1 MRRLSE
7 AEILEVWERGQGRG
21 AEHQALAPL
30 LVASPGR
37 PAEELARLPVGERDE
52 ALLDLRRLTL
62 GSLLQGSALCPGC
75 GLTVDFAVEV
85 EAVLAAGRGAQG
97 GAQGGAIALSVAGV
111 ELSLR
116 PLDSL
121 DLAFAGAAP
130 SLAEARRRLVERAV
144 VSAERDGEPV
154 AAADLPEAAVA
165 ALAEALEARDPLA
178 VVPLAMAC
186 GRCGRS
192 WQPLLEVAGFVW
204 RELAARAE
212 RTMSDVDALAR
223 TYGWSESTIL
233 ALSPARRQFYLEL
246 APAERARGAG
256 GEADGR
262 TP

>member
-21 AEHQALAPL
+21 AEQQALAPL
-30 LVASPGR
+30 LVASPER

-62 GSLLQGSALCPGC
+62 GSLLQGSAPCPGC

-85 EAVLAAGRGAQG
+85 EEVLAAGRGARR
-97 GAQGGAIALSVAGV
+97 GAVEVAAGGV
-111 ELSLR
+111 EISLR

-144 VSAERDGEPV
+144 VSAVRDGEPV
-154 AAADLPEAAVA
+154 AAAELPEEAVA

-212 RTMSDVDALAR
+212 RTMSDVHSLAQ

-233 ALSPARRQFYLEL
+233 ALSPARRQYYLEL

>member
-7 AEILEVWERGQGRG
+7 AEILEVWERGQGRD
-21 AEHQALAPL
+21 AQQQALAPL
-30 LVASPGR
+30 LVASPKR
-37 PAEELARLPVGERDE
+37 AAEELARLPLGERDAE
-52 ALLDLRRLTL
+52 ILDLRRLTL
-62 GSLLQGSALCPGC
+62 GGLLQGSAPCPGC

-85 EAVLAAGRGAQG
+85 EEVLAAGRGAR
-97 GAQGGAIALSVAGV
+97 GAVEVAAGGV
-111 ELSLR
+111 EIRLR

-130 SLAEARRRLVERAV
+130 SLAEARRRLLERAV
-144 VSAERDGEPV
+144 VGAERDGEPV
-154 AAADLPEAAVA
+154 AAGELPEAAVA

-186 GRCGRS
+186 GRCGRQ

-212 RTMSDVDALAR
+212 RTMSDVHALAQA
-223 TYGWSESTIL
+223 YGWSESTIL
-233 ALSPARRQFYLEL
+233 ALSPARRQFYIEL
-246 APAERARGAG
+246 APSERARGAG